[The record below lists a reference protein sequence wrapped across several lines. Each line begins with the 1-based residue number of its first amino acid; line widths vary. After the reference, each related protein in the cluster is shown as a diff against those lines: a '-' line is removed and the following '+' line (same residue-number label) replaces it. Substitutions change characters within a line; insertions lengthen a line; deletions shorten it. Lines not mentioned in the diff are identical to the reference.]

1 MARMAFLI
9 KVLISSVVI
18 ASASEIAKRSTFM
31 AAILVSLPITS
42 ILAILWLYHDVRDP
56 HKVIDLS
63 IGIFWAVLPSLIFFL
78 ILPLALKWGLRFGW
92 AMIISSLVMAAS
104 YAVYVAILNRFG
116 IRI

>member
-42 ILAILWLYHDVRDP
+42 LVAIVWLYLETRDP
-56 HKVIDLS
+56 QKIIELS
-63 IGIFWAVLPSLIFFL
+63 FGIFWAVLPSLIFF
-78 ILPLALKWGLRFGW
+78 IVLPLLLKSGLRFGW
-92 AMIISSLVMAAS
+92 AMIISSLVMAAG
-104 YAVYVAILNRFG
+104 YAVYVALLNRFG